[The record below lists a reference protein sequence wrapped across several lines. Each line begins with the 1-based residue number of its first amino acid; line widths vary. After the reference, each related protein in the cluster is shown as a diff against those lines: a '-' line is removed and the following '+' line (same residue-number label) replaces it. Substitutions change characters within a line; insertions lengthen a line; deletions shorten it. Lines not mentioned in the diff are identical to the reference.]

1 MKYVILSGSHR
12 PEGQS
17 HKVSRYL
24 AGRFAARERAP
35 EIHLISLADNPLPFW
50 DEGMWKKT
58 DRWKEA
64 WSPHSAKLDECDG
77 LVVVAP
83 EWGGM
88 VPSGVK
94 NFFLLCNGTQLAHKP
109 GLIVTVSASRG
120 GSYPVA
126 ELRMSSYKNSRL
138 CYIPDHVIVHSV
150 ADMLND
156 EQPASDADARIR
168 QRIDHAIGVFEL
180 YAGALGSIR
189 SSDGLLSDEF
199 KFGM

>member
-1 MKYVILSGSHR
+1 MNYVILSGSHR

-24 AGRFAARERAP
+24 AGRFAARQPAS

-50 DEGMWKKT
+50 DEGTWKQT
-58 DRWKEA
+58 DRWKEV
-64 WSPHSAKLDECDG
+64 WSAHSARLDASDG

-88 VPSGVK
+88 APAGVK
-94 NFFLLCNGTQLAHKP
+94 NFFLLCNGKQLAHKP

-126 ELRMSSYKNSRL
+126 ELRMSSYKNTRL
-138 CYIPDHVIVHSV
+138 CYIPDHLIVHSV
-150 ADMLND
+150 GDVLNG
-156 EQPASDADARIR
+156 ETPASEADERIR
-168 QRIDHAIGVFEL
+168 RRIDQTLGVFEL
-180 YAGALGSIR
+180 YAQALGPIR
-189 SSDGLLSDEF
+189 GSDQLLSDEF
-199 KFGM
+199 PYGM